1 MIQFSHHYYTLLLNY
16 MSFFIIIIIIFLFYC
31 ETDLFIMVLQSSQS
45 TIVQSERFLSSHHS
59 STQIVLTWKVWKQK
73 QRKKFGQKLQQ
84 SYNHQQRAHD
94 MSHLQEIRCGSRIWK
109 RHTIV
114 WGPSSL
120 RHPRGLP
127 VTEQIPSLANDF
139 FWGNCFV
146 LLFSF
151 FTSQWNHFNS
161 KIQFFEQIFILY
173 IFCVSKPERIIQYFY
188 LWFCVLLKF
197 GTYLAIL
204 SPLNFFLM

>member
-16 MSFFIIIIIIFLFYC
+16 MSFFIIIIIIFLYYC

-120 RHPRGLP
+120 RHPR
-127 VTEQIPSLANDF
+127 
-139 FWGNCFV
+139 
-146 LLFSF
+146 
-151 FTSQWNHFNS
+151 SQGARQNRYHLS
-161 KIQFFEQIFILY
+161 PMTFFEGTVLFFCFLFLRVSEIILT
-173 IFCVSKPERIIQYFY
+173 
-188 LWFCVLLKF
+188 LK
-197 GTYLAIL
+197 
-204 SPLNFFLM
+204 SNF